1 MMKRTLPQRSTRGQ
15 LPPHLR

>member
-1 MMKRTLPQRSTRGQ
+1 MKRTLPQRSTRGQ